1 MKLGEQW
8 QVPFC
13 RVSNCGQDCV
23 DGAALGCW
31 VCSLDG
37 DWLGADPLDAGAS
50 LGGDSVSGAS
60 LDANS
65 LTGGT
70 ISLKAGGVSLDD
82 NSLDS
87 GISLSAD
94 SLTGGGISLK
104 AGGVSLDAAEVPFA
118 GDSLGGISLGE
129 APLDPA

>member
-1 MKLGEQW
+1 VKPGEQV

-13 RVSNCGQDCV
+13 KVSNIGQDWV
-23 DGAALGCW
+23 DGAGLGCW

-60 LDANS
+60 LD
-65 LTGGT
+65 
-70 ISLKAGGVSLDD
+70 
-82 NSLDS
+82 S
-87 GISLSAD
+87 GISLGGD

-104 AGGVSLDAAEVPFA
+104 ASGVSLDAAEVPLA
-118 GDSLGGISLGE
+118 GDSLEGISLGE
-129 APLDPA
+129 ASLDPA